1 MTIKAVVD
9 RIENGYAIL
18 MPREI
23 DIEIS
28 IPVDED
34 TKYIKGETV
43 SLTIDNDGSIKT
55 LDK

>member
-1 MTIKAVVD
+1 MTINAIVD

-18 MPREI
+18 MSREI

-34 TKYIKGETV
+34 TKYTKGETL
-43 SLTIDNDGSIKT
+43 SLIIDNDGSIKS